1 MRGGMGRSSGSW
13 HLAQPGGLMKPT
25 KGTPRGERSGAP
37 RNGRAKSA
45 RRSDGTASA
54 HDSTSPYAPDRD
66 LLGMASATDRLT
78 TFAAAIRSAGLAGL
92 LSSSGPFTIFAPTNR
107 AFEKMPDEER
117 DALLTN
123 ASRLAA
129 VLCHHVV
136 PGRVKAPKP
145 ESPRIVLPVS
155 GAELTLTADRDAFHV
170 NEARLVKTNIRGSNG
185 VIHAIDTVLAT
196 R

>member
-1 MRGGMGRSSGSW
+1 
-13 HLAQPGGLMKPT
+13 MKPT
-25 KGTPRGERSGAP
+25 KGSPRGERSGAP
-37 RNGRAKSA
+37 RKHRAPSA
-45 RRSDGTASA
+45 RRADGAGTAPNG
-54 HDSTSPYAPDRD
+54 SPYAPDRD
-66 LLGMASATDRLT
+66 LLGMATATERLT
-78 TFAAAIRSAGLAGL
+78 TFAAAVRSAGLAGL

-107 AFEKMPDEER
+107 AFEKMPEDER

-155 GAELTLTADRDAFHV
+155 GSELTLTADRDAFHV

-185 VIHAIDTVLAT
+185 VIHAIDTVLET
-196 R
+196 S